1 MSSEDRPSTG
11 DALLG
16 RTIAGKYTIES
27 RVGGGGMGSVYR
39 ARQAGLDKVV
49 AVKVLHRE
57 LMAEPT
63 FATRFKREA
72 TSASRIDHKSS
83 LRVLDFGEEPDGI
96 LYIAMEFLEGKTL
109 FKILR
114 EEAPLAP
121 GRIVELA
128 RQVLAA
134 LAAAHDLGIVH
145 RDLKPENVVILP
157 GKDDDGS
164 PTELVKVCD
173 FGIAKLQSRGEV
185 DEKLTLEG
193 SIVGTPEY
201 LSPEQARGGELDA
214 RSDLYSMGVILFE
227 MLTGEP
233 PFRGDS
239 PLAIVLKHLDAPP
252 PRPSSITPAVDPKL
266 ETVCL
271 KALSKSPA
279 DRYASARE
287 MRAALQTDTPHAAA
301 PPHPVTRNAVLVMTE
316 TPAPVS
322 STPAPV
328 HLTRRLEAVQTRPR
342 LSDLSEP
349 GGGSRT
355 PLFAV
360 VAVAL
365 LVGAGGGAAYWMKK
379 VPPRTAAAHE
389 GPMVAASATSPAVEA
404 TPSPPHT
411 GGALPIPSGDLGLPP
426 SELTPAA
433 SAAPSASAAP
443 RRGKGSRHTHTKEGG
458 EPEPQGNEP
467 PPPFAEDLGPARAAP
482 ATPAA
487 ATAKARFSNVHATN
501 VDSGKVSGALPL
513 GAFGRCYQGPSGSH
527 SMVTVHL
534 ELTPARTKAN
544 TSISDDGQRGL
555 AACVNGIA
563 ENMRV
568 AGVPESGATADVQLD
583 FDAP

>member
-1 MSSEDRPSTG
+1 VSSEDRPSTG

-39 ARQAGLDKVV
+39 ARQAGLDKIV

-83 LRVLDFGEEPDGI
+83 LRVLDFGEEPDGL

-121 GRIVELA
+121 GRIVDLA

-266 ETVCL
+266 EAVCL

-301 PPHPVTRNAVLVMTE
+301 PPQPVTRNAVLVMTE

-328 HLTRRLEAVQTRPR
+328 HLTRRLEAVHARPR

-349 GGGSRT
+349 SGGSRAS
-355 PLFAV
+355 LFAV

-379 VPPRTAAAHE
+379 VPPPRAAVAHE
-389 GPMVAASATSPAVEA
+389 GPMVAASATTSSAVEA

-411 GGALPIPSGDLGLPP
+411 GGALPLGSAEMALPP
-426 SELTPAA
+426 SELIQVA
-433 SAAPSASAAP
+433 SASPSASAP
-443 RRGKGSRHTHTKEGG
+443 PKRGKGTRHTKEGA
-458 EPEPQGNEP
+458 PEPQGTEP

-487 ATAKARFSNVHATN
+487 TVAKARFSNVHATN
-501 VDSGKVSGALPL
+501 VDPGKVGGALPM
-513 GAFGRCYQGPSGSH
+513 GAFGRCYQGASGSH

-563 ENMRV
+563 ENMKV
-568 AGVPESGATADVQLD
+568 AGVPETGATADVQLD